1 MYSRKIQEDFDCR
14 MTGNSF
20 SSFIF
25 DRVWGTVLFTF
36 LFSLACAQDA
46 NRDRPATPDYKI
58 QLDVISSG
66 YNGIDTW
73 FHPHAGIIPKKG
85 TNEVVLTMQKWLISR
100 SDVFFALSHLK
111 SKDLGKTWSDPMANP
126 KTLGRVSMA
135 NGLEMG
141 LSDFS
146 PKWHYKTKK
155 LLGTG
160 HTIPYKDNHHAKNE
174 RRYTAWSVY
183 DDKKKCW
190 SAWLPLKIP
199 DSNMFYDAGAG
210 STQRVDLSNGDILL
224 PIYFKAR
231 NASVYNATVLRCRFD
246 GKKLSYVAHGNV
258 LSHPTGRGFPEP
270 SLTFYKHHFYLTLR
284 NDSAAY
290 VAVSK
295 DGLHFSKPKIWRFDD
310 GKDLGSYNTQ
320 QHWVTHNDG
329 LFLVYTR
336 RSTDND
342 NVVRHRAPLF
352 IAQIDPERLVVIRA
366 SERVLV
372 PNKGAQLGN
381 FGVVNVNENET
392 WVTTSEGM
400 SERQPT
406 KYGADGRVYAAKI
419 IWMKPNHHWNKY

>member
-1 MYSRKIQEDFDCR
+1 MKPKK
-14 MTGNSF
+14 TN
-20 SSFIF
+20 FIKNEIMHK
-25 DRVWGTVLFTF
+25 VISATILFTF
-36 LFSLACAQDA
+36 LFSMACAQDA
-46 NRDRPATPDYKI
+46 TENRHPAPAYKI

-66 YNGIDTW
+66 YNGTESW

-85 TNEVVLTMQKWLISR
+85 MNEVVLTMQKWLISR

-111 SKDLGKTWSDPMANP
+111 STDLGKTWSDPIEE
-126 KTLGRVSMA
+126 TQSLGRVPMEK
-135 NGLEMG
+135 GLEMG

-146 PKWHYKTKK
+146 PKWHHKSQK

-160 HTIPYKDNHHAKNE
+160 HTIPYRDNHHAQNE
-174 RRYTAWSVY
+174 KRYTAWSVY
-183 DDKKKCW
+183 DAKENRW
-190 SAWLPLKIP
+190 SAWIPLKMP
-199 DSNMFYDAGAG
+199 DTSMFYNAGAG
-210 STQRVDLSNGDILL
+210 STQRVDLPNGDVLL
-224 PIYFKAR
+224 PVYFKSKDA
-231 NASVYNATVLRCRFD
+231 NEYSATVLHCKFD
-246 GKKLSYVAHGNV
+246 GKTLVYKAHGDV

-270 SLTFYKHHFYLTLR
+270 SLTFYKRHFYLTLR
-284 NDSAAY
+284 NDSTAY

-295 DGLHFSKPKIWRFDD
+295 DGLHFSKPKVWRFDD

-320 QHWVTHNDG
+320 QHWVTHSDG

-336 RSTDND
+336 RGTDNN
-342 NVVRHRAPLF
+342 NVIRHRAPLF
-352 IAQIDPERLVVIRA
+352 IAQVDPEKLVVIRKT
-366 SERVLV
+366 ERILV

-419 IWMKPNHHWNKY
+419 IWMKPNQNWDKY

>member
-1 MYSRKIQEDFDCR
+1 MHKALSA
-14 MTGNSF
+14 
-20 SSFIF
+20 IF
-25 DRVWGTVLFTF
+25 LFTF
-36 LFSLACAQDA
+36 LFSLARAQDTSGNLQA
-46 NRDRPATPDYKI
+46 KPAYKI

-66 YNGIDTW
+66 YNGTENW

-85 TNEVVLTMQKWLISR
+85 MNEVVLTMQKWLISR

-111 SKDLGKTWSDPMANP
+111 STDLGKTWSDPIEEP
-126 KTLGRVSMA
+126 QTLGRVPMG

-146 PKWHYKTKK
+146 PKWHHKSKK

-160 HTIPYKDNHHAKNE
+160 HTVPYRDNHLVQNE
-174 RRYTAWSVY
+174 KRYTAWSVY
-183 DDKKKCW
+183 DAKENRW
-190 SAWLPLKIP
+190 SAWTPLKMP
-199 DSNMFYDAGAG
+199 DTGMFYNAGAG
-210 STQRVDLSNGDILL
+210 STQRVDLPNGDVLL
-224 PIYFKAR
+224 PIYFKSKDA
-231 NASVYNATVLRCRFD
+231 NEYSATVLHCKFD
-246 GKKLSYVAHGNV
+246 GKALVYKAHGDV
-258 LSHPTGRGFPEP
+258 LSHPAGRGFPEP
-270 SLTFYKHHFYLTLR
+270 SLTFYKRHFYLTLR

-295 DGLHFSKPKIWRFDD
+295 DGLHFSKPKVWRFDD

-320 QHWVTHNDG
+320 QHWVTHSEG

-336 RSTDND
+336 RGTDNN
-342 NVVRHRAPLF
+342 NVIRHRAPLF
-352 IAQIDPERLVVIRA
+352 IAQVDPEKLVVIRKT
-366 SERVLV
+366 ERILV

-400 SERQPT
+400 SEREPT

-419 IWMKPNHHWNKY
+419 IWMKPNQNWDKY